1 VIEFVRNHWLTRHS
15 PYHICELQKL
25 SEATA
30 PAAAAQGDFDDA
42 IRGLRSGLRRK
53 RTIVHAAKAA
63 P

>member
-1 VIEFVRNHWLTRHS
+1 MRTTET
-15 PYHICELQKL
+15 
-25 SEATA
+25 TA